1 MMLYPSMAE
10 LLEKVDSRYMLVNV
24 IAKRA
29 REISA
34 EAEETQDYL
43 EEKSVSIA
51 IKEIAEGKIEVVKH
65 DGEEESVE
73 AEAETPA
80 EEEPAELEEAAEA
93 EVEAEADPEEE
104 TADAE

>member
-1 MMLYPSMAE
+1 
-10 LLEKVDSRYMLVNV
+10 MLVNV

-29 REISA
+29 RRSRQRQRKHRIILRRSC
-34 EAEETQDYL
+34 
-43 EEKSVSIA
+43 SIA